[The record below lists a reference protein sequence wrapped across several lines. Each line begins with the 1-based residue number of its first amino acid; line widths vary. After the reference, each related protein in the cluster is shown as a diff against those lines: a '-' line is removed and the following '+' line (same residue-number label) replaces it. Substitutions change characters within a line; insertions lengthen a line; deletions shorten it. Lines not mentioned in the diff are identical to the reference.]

1 MNTKG
6 FTLVELIAVIV
17 ILSLLAL
24 ITSTAVTKLVSD
36 AKNDLSET
44 QIALIKS
51 AAETWMA
58 DNLTYLPDTG
68 QCSYLTLEDLKSYG
82 LLDSN
87 VLDPKNNQEISDDLK
102 IKISTTLS
110 KYGNPVRNVEVNP
123 KNIDGCN
130 KIYELINQKI
140 VNGYASAKKDAIRK
154 HQLNGDS
161 IILGSYT
168 SSEDGKTLSKEGV
181 EPPITVDYDKNVY
194 CEIIEIYND
203 ETIYLANCTV
213 NGSSNTYEYGST
225 GGENEE
231 PTPEPEP
238 TPVSFKDDSWKTIK
252 ANVKAGNLSKYK
264 VGDTKEVVL
273 TGDVEGTYK
282 VRIANTSTPEECNQ
296 AGFSQSACGFV
307 IEFVD
312 IITTHNMN
320 STDKNVGGWPASAMR
335 TYVNET
341 IYNALPQ
348 DLRDNIKETIVVSSH
363 GSSDSTNFT
372 STDKLYLL
380 STKEVWGKE
389 GTSNVI
395 NNDTAEAET
404 RQLDYYKNKEVT
416 TSNYSGAIKAYNG
429 SNSWWWLRSANSNT
443 AYDFY
448 YVFSYGGWNSNFAD
462 TTGGLAVAF
471 RIG

>member
-44 QIALIKS
+44 QITLIKS

-68 QCSYLTLEDLKSYG
+68 ECSYLTLEDLKNYG

-140 VNGYASAKKDAIRK
+140 VNEYASAIKDAIRK
-154 HQLNGDS
+154 HQLNGNS
-161 IILGSYT
+161 IIPGSYT

-213 NGSSNTYEYGST
+213 NGTAVDYTYGEQQITQVYKPQYYGDWSGTVGTTAAPSNPSSVA
-225 GGENEE
+225 
-231 PTPEPEP
+231 P
-238 TPVSFKDDSWKTIK
+238 
-252 ANVKAGNLSKYK
+252 
-264 VGDTKEVVL
+264 
-273 TGDVEGTYK
+273 
-282 VRIANTSTPEECNQ
+282 
-296 AGFSQSACGFV
+296 
-307 IEFVD
+307 
-312 IITTHNMN
+312 
-320 STDKNVGGWPASAMR
+320 TDKNYYLGYDVEDGKVSAAYVCFKREGNDTEYCLKGYDTEAYATNTEVLEEAFGASACSFDVGYFNCSSAGLR
-335 TYVNET
+335 AGAYSNGGVYASGGSARCYVN
-341 IYNALPQ
+341 
-348 DLRDNIKETIVVSSH
+348 VS
-363 GSSDSTNFT
+363 GYFGCT
-372 STDKLYLL
+372 
-380 STKEVWGKE
+380 E
-389 GTSNVI
+389 
-395 NNDTAEAET
+395 
-404 RQLDYYKNKEVT
+404 
-416 TSNYSGAIKAYNG
+416 
-429 SNSWWWLRSANSNT
+429 
-443 AYDFY
+443 
-448 YVFSYGGWNSNFAD
+448 
-462 TTGGLAVAF
+462 
-471 RIG
+471 